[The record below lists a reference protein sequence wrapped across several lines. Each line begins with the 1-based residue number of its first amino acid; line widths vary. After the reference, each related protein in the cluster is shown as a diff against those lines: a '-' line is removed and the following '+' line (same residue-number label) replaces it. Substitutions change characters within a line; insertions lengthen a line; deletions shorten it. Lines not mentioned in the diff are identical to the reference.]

1 MFTREEQLAMLQC
14 FWQLLSAKPSDA
26 DSKLV
31 ENVISKD
38 WECKDACAEMT
49 EVDILMLRIQC
60 GIENPLPWILCAV
73 QLSPYDAF
81 ETVTGMTTFKKEEFK
96 RMVVRIVDNGGN
108 VQYKAGM
115 AGTLFDKTNVSYR
128 LVPRVYKGIGVR
140 YVFD

>member
-26 DSKLV
+26 DSRLV
-31 ENVISKD
+31 ENVISNG

-60 GIENPLPWILCAV
+60 GIENPLPWVMCAV

-81 ETVTGMTTFKKEEFK
+81 EIVSEMSSAKKEDFK

-115 AGTLFDKTNVSYR
+115 AGTLFDKTFVPYR
-128 LVPRVYKGIGVR
+128 LVPKIFEGIGVR

>member
-26 DSKLV
+26 DTKLV

-38 WECKDACAEMT
+38 WECKDACTEMT
-49 EVDILMLRIQC
+49 EVDILILRIQC
-60 GIENPLPWILCAV
+60 GIENPLPWVMCAV

-81 ETVTGMTTFKKEEFK
+81 ETVSEMTLTKKEEFK

-115 AGTLFDKTNVSYR
+115 AGTLFDKTNVPYR
-128 LVPRVYKGIGVR
+128 IVPRAYEGIGVR
-140 YVFD
+140 YEFD

>member
-1 MFTREEQLAMLQC
+1 MFTKEEQLAILQC

-31 ENVISKD
+31 EQVITKD
-38 WECKDACAEMT
+38 WECKEVCAEMS

-60 GIENPLPWILCAV
+60 GIDNPLPWIMCAV

-81 ETVTGMTTFKKEEFK
+81 GKVSEMTSAKKEEFK

-108 VQYKAGM
+108 IQYKAGM
-115 AGTLFDKTNVSYR
+115 AGTLFDKTNVPYC
-128 LVPRVYKGIGVR
+128 LVPRVYEGIGVR

>member
-1 MFTREEQLAMLQC
+1 MLQC
-14 FWQLLSAKPSDA
+14 FWQLLSVKPSDA

-31 ENVISKD
+31 ENVISKG
-38 WECKDACAEMT
+38 WACKDACAEMT

-60 GIENPLPWILCAV
+60 DFENPLPWVMCAV
-73 QLSPYDAF
+73 QLAPYDAF
-81 ETVTGMTTFKKEEFK
+81 ETVSEMSSAKKEEFK

-115 AGTLFDKTNVSYR
+115 AGTLFDKTNVPYR
-128 LVPRVYKGIGVR
+128 LVPKISEGIGVR

>member
-26 DSKLV
+26 DSNLV
-31 ENVISKD
+31 EKVISRD
-38 WECKDACAEMT
+38 WDCKDVCAEMT
-49 EVDILMLRIQC
+49 EMDILMLRIQC
-60 GIENPLPWILCAV
+60 SIENPLPWVICAV

-81 ETVTGMTTFKKEEFK
+81 ETVSKMTSAKKDEFK
-96 RMVVRIVDNGGN
+96 RMVIMVVDNGGN

-115 AGTLFDKTNVSYR
+115 AGTLFDKTNVPYR
-128 LVPRVYKGIGVR
+128 LVPRVYEGIGVR